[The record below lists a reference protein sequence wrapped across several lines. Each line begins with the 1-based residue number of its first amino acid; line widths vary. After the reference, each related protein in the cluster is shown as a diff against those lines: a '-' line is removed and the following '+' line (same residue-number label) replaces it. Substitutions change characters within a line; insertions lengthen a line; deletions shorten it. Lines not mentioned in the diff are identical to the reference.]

1 MYGYQDQKSAAASE
15 RLSWNEIQRQ
25 QVGLGLSR
33 SEISSM
39 YWKQNDGGQNQAS
52 SNKNEDQKSTNPE
65 IHNAE
70 GLRYLSIGENSKAL
84 DCFSVALKLNPNL
97 FSALGHKG
105 TVLLNLGRNAEAL
118 AFLDAA
124 LKIAPNVDIY
134 LNKGTALDALGHHA
148 EAVACYEAILKIDP
162 NNAHAHFK
170 KGFSLLAL
178 GRYAEAVVSC
188 DASLKLNPNN
198 GAAHNNK
205 AGALINLGRYSEA
218 LVTCD
223 FSLKLDSKNANNLSN
238 KGVVLIELGRHAEA
252 LAYFNAALELDSGDD
267 YTYSQKGH
275 ALAGLGRH
283 VEALT
288 IFDAALKINSNN
300 TKAYNGKANTLYC
313 LNRWAEARENFERVL
328 QLKPLQSV
336 LNSLIRYK
344 KLHPEYLLPEEGKQ
358 LAQAAIEKIEKEA
371 KEKAEAETALKAEHN
386 AKLKAEQDAKEKAEK
401 EKAEQDKLIA
411 RDQKLADKDK
421 ELADLRARLQQLE
434 LQQNKPA
441 APASGLSVSFE
452 IPYNEL
458 QYGNKLGA
466 GGFGI
471 VYKGTWRFQH
481 VAIKELLDEKPSSA
495 AAADFKNEMQ
505 VMAKLRSSNVV
516 QFYGCVLGNPKY
528 CIVMEYMPK
537 GSLFNL
543 LRSEQTLDWSTRY
556 KMSLDMACG
565 LAFLHAENILHRDL
579 KSLNVLLD
587 EHYHAKLT
595 DFGLSKLKTET
606 KTTTKT
612 QQSVGSEG
620 WIAPELTD
628 PDGKDSQK
636 SDVFSMGITMWEI
649 ASRKIPY
656 ETAKSRAMIPFWM
669 AQGKREEIPTD
680 CPPKMAH
687 LIKWCWDTDP
697 IKRPTAAEAVKY
709 LRDAESDFKPTD
721 NKPNQN
727 ANAAQVNNVASGSF
741 AASYQMNTPVM
752 KK

>member
-1 MYGYQDQKSAAASE
+1 MQAYQPLATAADA
-15 RLSWNEIQRQ
+15 
-25 QVGLGLSR
+25 
-33 SEISSM
+33 
-39 YWKQNDGGQNQAS
+39 K
-52 SNKNEDQKSTNPE
+52 DQKST
-65 IHNAE
+65 A
-70 GLRYLSIGENSKAL
+70 
-84 DCFSVALKLNPNL
+84 
-97 FSALGHKG
+97 
-105 TVLLNLGRNAEAL
+105 
-118 AFLDAA
+118 
-124 LKIAPNVDIY
+124 IADT
-134 LNKGTALDALGHHA
+134 K
-148 EAVACYEAILKIDP
+148 
-162 NNAHAHFK
+162 
-170 KGFSLLAL
+170 
-178 GRYAEAVVSC
+178 
-188 DASLKLNPNN
+188 
-198 GAAHNNK
+198 
-205 AGALINLGRYSEA
+205 SEA
-218 LVTCD
+218 
-223 FSLKLDSKNANNLSN
+223 KLD
-238 KGVVLIELGRHAEA
+238 
-252 LAYFNAALELDSGDD
+252 
-267 YTYSQKGH
+267 
-275 ALAGLGRH
+275 
-283 VEALT
+283 
-288 IFDAALKINSNN
+288 
-300 TKAYNGKANTLYC
+300 
-313 LNRWAEARENFERVL
+313 
-328 QLKPLQSV
+328 KPLQGHSNGVIALTMLGDGRLASGSRDNSIKLWDVQTGQCVQTLQGHSKEVTALTMLGDGRLASGSNDKSIKLWDVKTGQCVQTLKGHSSHVYALTMLGDGRLASGSTDKSIKLWDVKTGQCVQTLQGHSGTVKALTLLGDGRLASGSYDKSIKLWDVQTGQCVQTLQGHENVVFALTLLGNGRLASGSWDNSIKLWDVQTGQCVQTLQGHSDWV
-336 LNSLIRYK
+336 LALTLLGDGRLASGSRDNSI
-344 KLHPEYLLPEEGKQ
+344 KLWNVQTGQCVQTLQGHSDGVAALTLLGNGRLASGSYDNSIKLWDVGARTLQ
-358 LAQAAIEKIEKEA
+358 LRAAAKIKA
-371 KEKAEAETALKAEHN
+371 KEE
-386 AKLKAEQDAKEKAEK
+386 AKLKAEREAKEKAEK
-401 EKAEQDKLIA
+401 ETKEKAEQNKLMMK
-411 RDQKLADKDK
+411 DQKLVDKDK
-421 ELADLRARLQQLE
+421 ELAELRAKLQQLE
-434 LQQNKPA
+434 LQQQKPA
-441 APASGLSVSFE
+441 APAAGLSVSFE

-471 VYKGTWRFQH
+471 VYKGTWRFQN
-481 VAIKELLDEKPSSA
+481 VAIKELLDEKPSPA

-556 KMSLDMACG
+556 KMTLDMACG

-669 AQGKREEIPTD
+669 AQGKREDIPTD
-680 CPPKMAH
+680 CPPKIAY

-697 IKRPTAAEAVKY
+697 SKRPTAAEAVKY
-709 LRDAESDFKPTD
+709 LRDAESDFKPSD

-727 ANAAQVNNVASGSF
+727 DNAAQVNNVASASF